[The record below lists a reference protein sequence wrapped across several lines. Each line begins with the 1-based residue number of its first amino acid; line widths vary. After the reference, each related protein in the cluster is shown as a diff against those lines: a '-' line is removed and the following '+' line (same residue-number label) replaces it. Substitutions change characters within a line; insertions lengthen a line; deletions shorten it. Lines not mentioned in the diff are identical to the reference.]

1 MTNSTWNPTLE
12 RRATYVSAF
21 QLIFDIDQGG
31 IIAGVLA
38 LACRYVL
45 SELIAV
51 HASAL
56 YFSSRWELPVLLSQT
71 PSSKENEIGRRQA

>member
-1 MTNSTWNPTLE
+1 MLELLTHSKSGPAECGGVSPPTE

-21 QLIFDIDQGG
+21 QPIFDIDQGG

-45 SELIAV
+45 GEFITV

-56 YFSSRWELPVLLSQT
+56 IFHPDESCPCR
-71 PSSKENEIGRRQA
+71 